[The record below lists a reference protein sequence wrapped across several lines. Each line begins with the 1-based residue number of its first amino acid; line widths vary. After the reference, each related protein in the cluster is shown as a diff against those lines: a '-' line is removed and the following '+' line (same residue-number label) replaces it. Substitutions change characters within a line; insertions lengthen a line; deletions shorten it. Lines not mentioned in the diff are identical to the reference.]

1 MKKSENNKCWQG
13 CGEKEA
19 LVLNG
24 WECKFVQSLWKTSWK
39 FLKKLKK
46 QLPCDPAI
54 PLPGIYEKTMNTNL
68 KRYINSNVYYSLIYN
83 RKNMEATSVS
93 ITNE

>member
-54 PLPGIYEKTMNTNL
+54 PLLGIYPEETWVEKDPL
-68 KRYINSNVYYSLIYN
+68 
-83 RKNMEATSVS
+83 
-93 ITNE
+93 